1 MFYKLSKIVLTA
13 MAACGMVFASS
24 MAFADADKGQ
34 RTFIRFMKEPCG
46 MDGGAMAKKHTQ
58 AEWKKIFEG
67 GKLGDQLLQYCP
79 SAKSLNERQVKDVY
93 DFLYHYGSD
102 SGNVPSC

>member
-1 MFYKLSKIVLTA
+1 MFRKLSKTA
-13 MAACGMVFASS
+13 LMAAMGMMLVSP
-24 MAFADADKGQ
+24 MALADVDKGQ

-46 MDGGAMAKKHTQ
+46 MDGGALAKKHTQ
-58 AEWKKIFEG
+58 AEWKKIFEE
-67 GKLGDQLLQYCP
+67 GKLSDRLLQYCP
-79 SAKSLNERQVKDVY
+79 KAKPLNEKQVKDVY

>member
-1 MFYKLSKIVLTA
+1 MLYKLSKIAL
-13 MAACGMVFASS
+13 MVAFGTMLVSPA
-24 MAFADADKGQ
+24 AFADADKGQ

-58 AEWKKIFEG
+58 AEWKKIFED
-67 GKLGDQLLQYCP
+67 GKLNDQLLKYCP
-79 SAKSLNERQVKDVY
+79 NAKPLKEQQVKDVY